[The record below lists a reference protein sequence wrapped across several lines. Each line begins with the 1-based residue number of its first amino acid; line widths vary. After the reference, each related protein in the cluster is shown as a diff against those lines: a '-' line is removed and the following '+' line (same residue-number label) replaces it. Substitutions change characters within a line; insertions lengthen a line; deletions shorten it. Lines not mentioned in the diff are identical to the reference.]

1 MKNISILRY
10 FFAAII
16 LAAPASAISQGFNY
30 DYIEGSYGSITIDT
44 GIGDVDGT
52 GFAFSGSF
60 SISEN
65 LAFGA
70 GFSTESYDTFLGIDV
85 DADSTVMGLAGHLS
99 SGPKTDVI
107 VGFSIL
113 NADIE
118 ESDGFTTI
126 SDSDSGTIITLGFR
140 NMASDTLELAASFS
154 STDIFDDTSN
164 QTAFGLR
171 FYSSEKMSLGAGYA
185 TGDDVDVLLFDIRVG
200 L

>member
-1 MKNISILRY
+1 M
-10 FFAAII
+10 
-16 LAAPASAISQGFNY
+16 
-30 DYIEGSYGSITIDT
+30 
-44 GIGDVDGT
+44 VGT

-65 LAFGA
+65 LAFGT

-85 DADSTVMGLAGHLS
+85 DADSTVIGLAGHFP

-107 VGFSIL
+107 VSFSIL
-113 NADIE
+113 NGEIE
-118 ESDGFTTI
+118 ESDGFITI
-126 SDSDSGTIITLGFR
+126 SDDDSGNIMGLEIR
-140 NMASDTLELAASFS
+140 HMASDNLEMAAGFLR
-154 STDIFDDTSN
+154 TDIFDDTSS

-171 FYSSEKMSLGAGYA
+171 FYLSEKLSLGAGHT